1 MTFNEQL
8 NKYMEQFDCSSQD
21 LVTASGL
28 SSSVISRYRN
38 GDRTPNVKSNQLEQL
53 TVGLYKICCD
63 KNIKKEQS
71 EIYNTLAR
79 SLNDI
84 LISSEQLS
92 KNFNE
97 IISALNISVA
107 DLARS
112 ICYDASFLS
121 KIRAGNRKPSKS
133 KDFVEAVCAFVV
145 SKYSSQSNK
154 QTISLLID
162 CNVEDLKN
170 QSDYLFHLV
179 NWFSSNT
186 SIEENSISNF
196 LKNLDEFDLGQY
208 IKAIHFDELK
218 VPFVPFYKS
227 SSKNYYGIEEMKKGE
242 LDFFKATVFSK
253 SEEPVFMCS
262 DMPME
267 DMAKDVDFG
276 KKWMFAI
283 AMTLKKGLHLNIIHN
298 LDRPFNEMM
307 LGLESWV
314 PIYMTGQVSPYF
326 LKGSSNS
333 IYCHLNYVSG
343 SLALTGEC
351 INGYHNKG
359 KYYLTSSKSEV
370 AYYKEKAKHILTKST
385 SLMDIYRAESKNAFS
400 VFLSLNATIN
410 MPRRRIVSS
419 LPIHTISETLLLKIL
434 KRNNISADDTK
445 NILYA
450 VNTQKQLTKKILK
463 HNILEDEIAISSKED
478 FEKFPPLL
486 SLADSFYEGK
496 IYYDYNEYL
505 EHLDLTKK
513 YEKKV
518 ANYKLTTNNYQTF
531 RNIQILFC
539 GKEWVMISKIS
550 SPSIHF
556 VIHHP
561 KLRDAIENFIPPVV
575 EK

>member
-8 NKYMEQFDCSSQD
+8 NKYMEQFDRSSQD

-71 EIYNTLAR
+71 EIYNTLAN

-326 LKGSSNS
+326 LKGTSNS

-343 SLALTGEC
+343 SVALTGEC

-385 SLMDIYRAESKNAFS
+385 SLMDIYRVESKNAFS

-445 NILYA
+445 NILDA

-478 FEKFPPLL
+478 FEKFPPIL

>member
-71 EIYNTLAR
+71 EIYNTLAN

-133 KDFVEAVCAFVV
+133 KDFVGAVCAFVV

-326 LKGSSNS
+326 LKGTSNS

-343 SLALTGEC
+343 SVALTGEC

-445 NILYA
+445 NILDA